1 MELEECRKMYE
12 ELKEHKAIVANID
25 TEFFFRFTDI
35 VLQALD
41 NSIPKE
47 KVEKIEKYCKTKSKF
62 QTFGD
67 EQLERAIE
75 MYVNKTKKDVLSLLE
90 E

>member
-1 MELEECRKMYE
+1 MELKEYRKMYE
-12 ELKEHKAIVANID
+12 ELKEHKSIIANID
-25 TEFFFRFTDI
+25 TEFFFKFADT

-47 KVEKIEKYCKTKSKF
+47 KVEDKIELYKR
-62 QTFGD
+62 
-67 EQLERAIE
+67 LELGSFNRDSIQANEYKAII
-75 MYVNKTKKDVLSLLE
+75 KVLQELLE